1 MEAQEVAARLYLNF
15 FYLNDGSKRAAGK
28 SISKF
33 KEEITITS
41 RNQVKRMNLVC
52 DNDAF
57 MNAFVNTQIITDILS
72 FDIGKL
78 VDEGFNTRHPADLPS
93 SLKLT

>member
-15 FYLNDGSKRAAGK
+15 LYLSDGSKRGADK
-28 SISKF
+28 SISRF

-57 MNAFVNTQIITDILS
+57 MNAFVNTQIIADILS

-78 VDEGFNTRHPADLPS
+78 VDEGFNMRQPADLPT
-93 SLKLT
+93 SLTLT

>member
-1 MEAQEVAARLYLNF
+1 VRLYLNF
-15 FYLNDGSKRAAGK
+15 FYLNDGSKRAADK

-57 MNAFVNTQIITDILS
+57 MNAFVNTQIIADILS

-78 VDEGFNTRHPADLPS
+78 VDEGFNMRQPADLPT